1 MRYFILTITG
11 QLLTLIGSYAFSINV
26 DTLSWIQKGS
36 SFHYASCN
44 LIRSTKINDNKLTLI
59 RFNPSIFD
67 VDLIEYKKSNLLKTP
82 DYWVDSFNYNIV
94 VNAGMY
100 DLNDDQKHRFFMQNL
115 GVINNPILNPNAKG
129 IIAFNSIYDTILNF
143 DLFDLSTTS
152 YADINKN
159 YQTIIQGFRLI
170 DDSGNPV
177 FWDKNNQFCSMVVIA
192 EDRLGFIYI
201 IFCRSPLTHNQMTE
215 NLLSLDLGLRN
226 AIYLE
231 GGSKAAFSISDG
243 DFKMNKMGSYVS
255 NYYPFDNNFK
265 MPKFPNYIGFIK
277 RN

>member
-1 MRYFILTITG
+1 MKKILIFFCGQFFIV
-11 QLLTLIGSYAFSINV
+11 SCCCAFSKSI
-26 DTLSWIQKGS
+26 DTLFWIEKGS
-36 SFHYASCN
+36 ALQISTSK
-44 LIRSTKINDNKLTLI
+44 LIRSTHISDDKLTII
-59 RFNPSIFD
+59 RFDPSIFF
-67 VDLIEYKKSNLLKTP
+67 VDLIESKKNNLLETP
-82 DYWVDSFNYNIV
+82 EFWVDSFAYSIV

-100 DLNDDQKHRFFMQNL
+100 DLKDEQKHRFYMQNN
-115 GVINNPILNPNAKG
+115 GVINNPILNPNVQG
-129 IIAFNSIYDTILNF
+129 IIAFNPIYDTILNF
-143 DLFDLSTTS
+143 DLFDLSTIS
-152 YADINKN
+152 FADINKN
-159 YQTIIQGFRLI
+159 YKTIIQGFRLI

-215 NLLSLDLGLRN
+215 NLLFLDLGLRN

-255 NYYPFDNNFK
+255 NYYPFDNNFE
-265 MPKFPNYIGFIK
+265 MPQFPNYIGFKK

>member
-1 MRYFILTITG
+1 VRYFILTITG

-26 DTLSWIQKGS
+26 DTLFWIQKGS
-36 SFHYASCN
+36 IFQYASCN

-67 VDLIEYKKSNLLKTP
+67 VDLIEYKKSNLLKTA
-82 DYWVDSFNYNIV
+82 DYWVDSSNYNLV

-100 DLNDDQKHRFFMQNL
+100 DINNEHKHCFYMQNV

-129 IIAFNSIYDTILNF
+129 IIAFNPIFDTISNF
-143 DLFDLSTTS
+143 DLFDLSVTS
-152 YADINKN
+152 FANINKN

-170 DDSGNPV
+170 DDEGHPV

-192 EDRLGFIYI
+192 EDCFGFIYI

-231 GGSKAAFSISDG
+231 GGSKAAFSISVG

-265 MPKFPNYIGFIK
+265 MPQFPNYIGFKK